1 MPPRLAAGSDEAA
14 YSLRMRFHMLAVS
27 GFVLSQMESI
37 QGWMDVAF
45 YPALLLIL
53 VLASLGVPIPED
65 LPLIAAG
72 VVLRTT
78 DGVATWHWTIIVA
91 LIGIMS
97 GDLVLYSL
105 GRRWGPDLLSHR
117 SVRWLLTPER
127 YAALREKFHYHGMW
141 LCFVGRFFMGIRAAM
156 CLTAGA
162 TRFPYWRFFL
172 ADFAGAVLSVPFFIL
187 LGYYFAGMIP
197 QLRQYIA
204 GAEGVL
210 LAAAALVLLVLTL
223 VYRARKRRRAA
234 RAARGGVSRHSPGA
248 ASAPAP
254 ADLTAARPAGAACP
268 TQCPRATQ

>member
-1 MPPRLAAGSDEAA
+1 MAPRLAAASDEVD
-14 YSLRMRFHMLAVS
+14 YSPLMRFHLLAVS

-53 VLASLGVPIPED
+53 VVASLGVPIPED

-78 DGVATWHWTIIVA
+78 DGVATWHGTIIVA
-91 LIGIMS
+91 LIGIMT
-97 GDLVLYSL
+97 GDLVLYTL

-127 YAALREKFHYHGMW
+127 YAALSAKFHYHGTW
-141 LCFVGRFFMGIRAAM
+141 LCFVGRFFMGVRAAM

-172 ADFAGAVLSVPFFIL
+172 ADFAGAVLSVPFFII
-187 LGYYFAGMIP
+187 LGYCFAGMIP
-197 QLRQYIA
+197 QLREYIA
-204 GAEGVL
+204 GAEGAL
-210 LAAAALVLLVLTL
+210 LAAAAVAVVIVAL

-234 RAARGGVSRHSPGA
+234 RVALRS
-248 ASAPAP
+248 ASAPSASAAPAP
-254 ADLTAARPAGAACP
+254 ADLTAARRAGAACA
-268 TQCPRATQ
+268 TECPPASQ

>member
-1 MPPRLAAGSDEAA
+1 
-14 YSLRMRFHMLAVS
+14 MRFHLLAVS

-53 VLASLGVPIPED
+53 VVASLGVPIPED

-78 DGVATWHWTIIVA
+78 DGVATWHGTIIVA
-91 LIGIMS
+91 LIGIMT
-97 GDLVLYSL
+97 GDLVLYTL

-127 YAALREKFHYHGMW
+127 YAALSAKFHYHGMW
-141 LCFVGRFFMGIRAAM
+141 LCFVGRFFMGVRAAM

-172 ADFAGAVLSVPFFIL
+172 ADFAGAALSVPFFII

-197 QLRQYIA
+197 QLREYIA

-210 LAAAALVLLVLTL
+210 LGAAAVVALILAL

-234 RAARGGVSRHSPGA
+234 RPAVDGESAPPPAAGPPGA
-248 ASAPAP
+248 EHS
-254 ADLTAARPAGAACP
+254 AARPVGAACASDY
-268 TQCPRATQ
+268 PRAPQ